1 MRVFHCEADFTD
13 ERYPRTGK
21 PTTSGRLTISQASFA
36 AGIMATAIVA
46 APVAQASPAWFWADD
61 VPVYDAPLYDAPP
74 PAPKRHHQHQRK
86 RLQLDHEA
94 EKQIQKQTTKPQ
106 GPVVIAV
113 SIEQQKLRVYDANGL
128 FAEAPVST
136 GMRGHSTPMGVF
148 SVIQKSKYHRSNI
161 YSGAPMPYMQRIT
174 WSGIALH
181 AGALPGYPASHGC
194 IRMPMAFAVKM
205 WGWTRMG
212 ARVIVAPG
220 EITPASFT
228 HPLLAAKKLVPDPEP
243 MVSDSPKPATTTK
256 SDKAADN
263 GKPAESALPTDEL
276 RRGIALGSDKPATA
290 PVRTADAAAAAVTLT
305 DASSSKADQASD
317 TAGPATTAAVGAT
330 KAQDK
335 TTERKPTDGK
345 PMDDKASTTADTAPA
360 AEQPKATAATTDD
373 KGLSA
378 SEDKDQSHAP
388 TAGDQTASAPALPSP
403 NPKQQIAAFV
413 SGKDGRLYV
422 RQNQTPLFDVPVT
435 IAASDR
441 PLGTHIFTAELDK
454 DLSVRWSVVSLPTK
468 LAKAEPEVQ
477 RKSRRH
483 TSSLAE
489 DSKTS
494 HEINSPAEALDRL
507 TIPPEAMQRI
517 AEAMTNGSS
526 LIVSDQGIATG
537 ETGKGTDFIIPLR

>member
-13 ERYPRTGK
+13 ERYQSTGK
-21 PTTSGRLTISQASFA
+21 LATSGRLTMSQATFA
-36 AGIMATAIVA
+36 AGIMVTAMIA
-46 APVAQASPAWFWADD
+46 APSAQASPAWFWADD
-61 VPVYDAPLYDAPP
+61 TPIYDAPPYDLPP
-74 PAPKRHHQHQRK
+74 PAPKRHQHPRK
-86 RLQLDHEA
+86 RLQLDHKA
-94 EKQIQKQTTKPQ
+94 EKQIEKQTAKPQ

-228 HPLLAAKKLVPDPEP
+228 HPLLATKKLVPDPEP
-243 MVSDSPKPATTTK
+243 MVSDSPKPAITTK

-263 GKPAESALPTDEL
+263 DKPAEPTLSADEL
-276 RRGIALGSDKPATA
+276 RRGIALGGDKPAAA

-305 DASSSKADQASD
+305 DASSSKAPEATDA
-317 TAGPATTAAVGAT
+317 AAPATTATVDST

-335 TTERKPTDGK
+335 PVDNK
-345 PMDDKASTTADTAPA
+345 SADTTPA
-360 AEQPKATAATTDD
+360 AEQPKAAAATTDD
-373 KGLSA
+373 KTPSVPG
-378 SEDKDQSHAP
+378 DKDQSRAP
-388 TAGDQTASAPALPSP
+388 TGDDHAASAPALPSP
-403 NPKQQIAAFV
+403 NPKQQIAGFV
-413 SGKDGRLYV
+413 SAKDGRLYV

-435 IAASDR
+435 IAAGDQ
-441 PLGTHIFTAELDK
+441 PLGTHVFTAELDK

-468 LAKAEPEVQ
+468 LAKAEPEVK

-483 TSSLAE
+483 DSTLAE
-489 DSKTS
+489 EAKTS
-494 HEINSPAEALDRL
+494 HQTNSPTEALDRL
-507 TIPPEAMQRI
+507 TIPPEAMKRF
-517 AEAMTNGSS
+517 AEALTNGSS

>member
-1 MRVFHCEADFTD
+1 
-13 ERYPRTGK
+13 
-21 PTTSGRLTISQASFA
+21 
-36 AGIMATAIVA
+36 MATAIAA
-46 APVAQASPAWFWADD
+46 APAAQASPAWFWADEA
-61 VPVYDAPLYDAPP
+61 PIYDAPLYDAPP
-74 PAPKRHHQHQRK
+74 PAPKRHHQHPRK
-86 RLQLDHEA
+86 RLQLDHKA
-94 EKQIQKQTTKPQ
+94 EKQIQKQAAKPQ

-194 IRMPMAFAVKM
+194 IRMPMTFAVKM

-220 EITPASFT
+220 DATPVSFS
-228 HPLLAAKKLVPDPEP
+228 HPLLATKKLVPDPEP

-276 RRGIALGSDKPATA
+276 RRGIALDGDKPAAA

-305 DASSSKADQASD
+305 DASSSKAPEATDA
-317 TAGPATTAAVGAT
+317 AAPATTATVDST

-335 TTERKPTDGK
+335 PVDSKSVDNKSADAKATTD
-345 PMDDKASTTADTAPA
+345 TTPP
-360 AEQPKATAATTDD
+360 AEQPKAAAATTDD
-373 KGLSA
+373 KTLSA
-378 SEDKDQSHAP
+378 PGDKDQSQAP
-388 TAGDQTASAPALPSP
+388 TEDDHAASAPALPSP

-413 SGKDGRLYV
+413 SAKDGRLYV

-435 IAASDR
+435 IAANDR
-441 PLGTHIFTAELDK
+441 PLGTHVFTAELDK

-483 TSSLAE
+483 DSALAGE
-489 DSKTS
+489 SKTS
-494 HEINSPAEALDRL
+494 HQTNSPTEALDRL
-507 TIPPEAMQRI
+507 TIPPEAMKRF
-517 AEAMTNGSS
+517 AEALTNGSS

>member
-13 ERYPRTGK
+13 ERYLRTGK
-21 PTTSGRLTISQASFA
+21 PTTSGRLTISQATFA

-46 APVAQASPAWFWADD
+46 APAAQASPAWFWADD
-61 VPVYDAPLYDAPP
+61 VPVYDASPYDLPP
-74 PAPKRHHQHQRK
+74 PAPKRHHQHPRK
-86 RLQLDHEA
+86 RLQLDHKA
-94 EKQIQKQTTKPQ
+94 EKQIEKQAAKPQ

-220 EITPASFT
+220 EISPESFT
-228 HPLLAAKKLVPDPEP
+228 HPLLASRKLVPDPEP
-243 MVSDSPKPATTTK
+243 MVSDSPKPAPTTK
-256 SDKAADN
+256 SDKAA
-263 GKPAESALPTDEL
+263 ESDTSVEPKLSTDEL
-276 RRGIALGSDKPATA
+276 RRGIALGSDKPAAA

-305 DASSSKADQASD
+305 DASSSKVDQAAD
-317 TAGPATTAAVGAT
+317 TAAPATTATVDAA

-335 TTERKPTDGK
+335 STNDKP
-345 PMDDKASTTADTAPA
+345 ADARAPTIARTAPA
-360 AEQPKATAATTDD
+360 AAATTDD
-373 KGLSA
+373 KAPAGPNG
-378 SEDKDQSHAP
+378 KDQPQAP
-388 TAGDQTASAPALPSP
+388 TTDGQTASAPALPSP

-413 SGKDGRLYV
+413 SGKDGKLYV

-441 PLGTHIFTAELDK
+441 PLGTHVFTAELDK
-454 DLSVRWSVVSLPTK
+454 DLNVRWSVVSLPTK
-468 LAKAEPEVQ
+468 LAEAEPKVKH
-477 RKSRRH
+477 KSRRH
-483 TSSLAE
+483 DSTLAE
-489 DSKTS
+489 ESKTS
-494 HEINSPAEALDRL
+494 HQTNSPAEALDRL

-526 LIVSDQGIATG
+526 LIVSDQGIASG